1 MLMKRLVSMVLI
13 AAFLGLGPAHAQVP
27 AEVWRGFAEK
37 VAVGSEMNVRLQD
50 GTRFRAT
57 LVGVRDDAVLL
68 QPKTRATVPVQAVPY
83 ADIASLEPRKNGG
96 SSAVKAAAIGVATG
110 VASFFGIMLIFLA
123 VSLD

>member
-1 MLMKRLVSMVLI
+1 MKRLILFLLI
-13 AAFLGLGPAHAQVP
+13 AVFAGRSSIYAQVP
-27 AEVWRGFAEK
+27 SDVWRSFAEK
-37 VAVGSEMNVRLQD
+37 VALGSEMHVRLQD

-83 ADIASLEPRKNGG
+83 AAIASLEPRKNGG
-96 SSAVKAAAIGVATG
+96 SAAKAAAIGVATG

>member
-1 MLMKRLVSMVLI
+1 MKRLILVLLI
-13 AAFLGLGPAHAQVP
+13 AAFAGRPLVYAQVP
-27 AEVWRGFAEK
+27 SDVWRDFAGK

-68 QPKTRATVPVQAVPY
+68 QPKTRSTVPVQAVPY
-83 ADIASLEPRKNGG
+83 VAIASLEPRKNGG
-96 SSAVKAAAIGVATG
+96 NSAAKAAAIGVATG
-110 VASFFGIMLIFLA
+110 VATFFGIMLIFLA

>member
-1 MLMKRLVSMVLI
+1 MKRVILILLI
-13 AAFLGLGPAHAQVP
+13 AAFVGRPLVHAQVP
-27 AEVWRGFAEK
+27 SDVWRSFAEK

-68 QPKTRATVPVQAVPY
+68 QPRTRATVPVQAVPY
-83 ADIASLEPRKNGG
+83 DDIAVLEPRKNGG

-123 VSLD
+123 VNLD